1 MSHNERVDKA
11 DKRFNK
17 AVQVFNKLSN
27 SLDLITNR
35 KSESV
40 HYLEWVEK

>member
-17 AVQVFNKLSN
+17 AVQVYNKLSN
-27 SLDLITNR
+27 SLRPDHEQEVRVSPLFTMG
-35 KSESV
+35 
-40 HYLEWVEK
+40 